1 MVSKAANNSIKQ
13 INLSMSLNGYLN
25 RLSRSAFV
33 RDLEREQIDRSA
45 AEIQRR
51 IERYFGNEVRE
62 QKFFGS
68 YERDTI
74 LPRYMDDS
82 SDVDL
87 MIIFKDDGSK
97 PQTHINRLRKF
108 ADKWY
113 PHSARSQSSPT
124 FALELKH
131 VRFELVP
138 AIEGWWSGIKI
149 PAPRSDLNDW
159 LETDPDSFSEE
170 LTAHNRSNDN
180 LIKPL
185 CRIMKYWNVRMGRPY
200 ESYEL
205 EQMIVAHGF
214 QSPVV
219 SFFCGPKDLWG
230 CFHSFASKL
239 IEMSFYDM
247 PVVERRALE
256 RLQSTLARIDEY
268 RKRGDGLNAENALQ
282 RFLPLRLRE
291 ALIH

>member
-1 MVSKAANNSIKQ
+1 
-13 INLSMSLNGYLN
+13 MSLNGYLT
-25 RLSRSAFV
+25 RLSRAAFV

-45 AEIQRR
+45 AEIQKR
-51 IERYFGNEVRE
+51 IKRYFGNEVRE

-68 YERDTI
+68 YERGTI

-113 PHSARSQSSPT
+113 PNSARSQSSPT

-170 LTAHNRSNDN
+170 LTAQNRSHNN
-180 LIKPL
+180 QIKPL
-185 CRIMKYWNVRMGRPY
+185 CRIMKYWNVSMGRPY
-200 ESYEL
+200 ESYQL
-205 EQMIVAHGF
+205 EQMIAEHGF
-214 QSPVV
+214 QNLVV
-219 SFFCGPKDLWG
+219 SFLYGRLDLWG

-239 IEMSFYDM
+239 TEMSFYDM
-247 PVVERRALE
+247 PIVEQRALE
-256 RLQSTLARIDEY
+256 RLQAVLAKIDRY
-268 RKRGDGLNAENALQ
+268 QRNGDELNAENALQ
-282 RFLPLRLRE
+282 RVLPLK
-291 ALIH
+291 AGFSASN